1 MKRRTLRIVGLVLTG
16 GVVFQVVGCASF
28 VGTTLLQTVVNA
40 VVGSAISSLIANA
53 AATTTG

>member
-1 MKRRTLRIVGLVLTG
+1 MKRRTLRKLGLVLG
-16 GVVFQVVGCASF
+16 GAVVFQVIGCASF

-53 AATTTG
+53 AANG